1 MLIEVRFSLD
11 QTGFINSPT
20 VKNLLSGPL
29 LNVSVQ
35 VGRGGLHRFIL
46 GQFEELFAVRLD
58 QV

>member
-46 GQFEELFAVRLD
+46 GQFE
-58 QV
+58 